1 MLDIRNT
8 LLMAKLVKA
17 LKRASTQ
24 RMPLM
29 ARLVKS
35 WDRSPRES
43 MENSL
48 FREQIGEASARKGLG
63 GTGHALEAGNRLG
76 GPLG

>member
-35 WDRSPRES
+35 WDGSPRES

-63 GTGHALEAGNRLG
+63 GTGHALEAGDR
-76 GPLG
+76 